1 MAYYYYINAYRME
14 QIIERY
20 QLVKAH
26 DVLQSEVEIKTEVM
40 EEDTLQ
46 VMYNELAKFRSNIRD
61 LEPSLRRYM
70 GKDLS
75 SMEYEELL

>member
-1 MAYYYYINAYRME
+1 ME